1 MLAHM
6 MQVHDVSQFLLH
18 AEKWEGLGHVVS
30 CWRKVVREGIKVM
43 HRIDVLCLCILH
55 MHIARN

>member
-1 MLAHM
+1 